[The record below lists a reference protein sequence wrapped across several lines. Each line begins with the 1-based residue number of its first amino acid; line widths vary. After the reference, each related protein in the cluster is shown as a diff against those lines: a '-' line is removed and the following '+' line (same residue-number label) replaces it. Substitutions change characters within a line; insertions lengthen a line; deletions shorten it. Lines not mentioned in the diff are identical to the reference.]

1 MQCNVSYLI
10 QSIVNNTD
18 LSLCRQRGAASEK
31 EVQFSA
37 KNGLELVEHQGVED
51 GGGVVLLV
59 PLELVFITQ
68 VEHLLKGRALA
79 FNCLEEV
86 LNNQRCLVFFIL
98 LCSPSVS

>member
-1 MQCNVSYLI
+1 MSLI
-10 QSIVNNTD
+10 QSIVNNAD
-18 LSLCRQRGAASEK
+18 LSLCRQRGAARKK

-86 LNNQRCLVFFIL
+86 LKYNQKCLVFFIL
-98 LCSPSVS
+98 LRSPSVS